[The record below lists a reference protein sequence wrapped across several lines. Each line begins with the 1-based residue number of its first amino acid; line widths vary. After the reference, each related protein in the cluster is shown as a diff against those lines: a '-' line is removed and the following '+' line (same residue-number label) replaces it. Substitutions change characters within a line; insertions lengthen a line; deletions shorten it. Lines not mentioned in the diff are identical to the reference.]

1 MQVKT
6 AESAYRKA
14 LKHSLERIA
23 FDRSSGE
30 TFPFE
35 ELFYPLEIDQGVY
48 AFQSYAQQIDRARQ
62 ASKPHRNIAGRADSV
77 SAQAAALKEKIAASL
92 SHIAPAA
99 PGEGARPQRRKAF
112 RCCAW

>member
-48 AFQSYAQQIDRARQ
+48 AFQSYAQQIDRARRRP
-62 ASKPHRNIAGRADSV
+62 SRTE
-77 SAQAAALKEKIAASL
+77 AL
-92 SHIAPAA
+92 PAA
-99 PGEGARPQRRKAF
+99 PIPYPHRPRR
-112 RCCAW
+112 